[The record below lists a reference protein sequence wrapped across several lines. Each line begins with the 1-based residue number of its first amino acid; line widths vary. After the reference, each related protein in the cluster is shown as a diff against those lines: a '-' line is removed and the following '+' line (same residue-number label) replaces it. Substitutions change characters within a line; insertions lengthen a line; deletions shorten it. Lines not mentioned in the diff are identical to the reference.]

1 MPIQFIARHTS
12 EAQKEDYRSWTLED
26 EDLWVPSRDSFLLLL
41 TMRGEKI
48 RYKCFINNNTKSNL
62 SKYKKQL
69 QTTYIT

>member
-12 EAQKEDYRSWTLED
+12 EAQKEDYRSQTLED

-41 TMRGEKI
+41 TMRGGI
-48 RYKCFINNNTKSNL
+48 SYKCFINNNTKSNL

>member
-1 MPIQFIARHTS
+1 MGSIQRFVSATPDH
-12 EAQKEDYRSWTLED
+12 E
-26 EDLWVPSRDSFLLLL
+26 
-41 TMRGEKI
+41 GGKI